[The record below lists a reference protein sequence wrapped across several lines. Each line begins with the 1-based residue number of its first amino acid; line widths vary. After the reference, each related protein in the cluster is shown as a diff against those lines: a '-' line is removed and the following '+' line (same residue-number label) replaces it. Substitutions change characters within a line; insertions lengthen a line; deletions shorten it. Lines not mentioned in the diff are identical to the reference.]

1 VTTWIAVLLVGLG
14 SYAFRVAPLLLG
26 TRLRLRKPT
35 QDILRHAGMG
45 GIAALL
51 VSSVVGFGSTG
62 GPGAAASAVVAVA
75 AAAVVALRGRS
86 MTLVVLAGGAVY
98 AVLWMGLAVL
108 G

>member
-1 VTTWIAVLLVGLG
+1 
-14 SYAFRVAPLLLG
+14 
-26 TRLRLRKPT
+26 
-35 QDILRHAGMG
+35 MG

-62 GPGAAASAVVAVA
+62 GPGAAASAVAAVA

-86 MTLVVLAGGAVY
+86 MTLVMLAGGAVY

>member
-1 VTTWIAVLLVGLG
+1 MTIRRRALGLT
-14 SYAFRVAPLLLG
+14 A
-26 TRLRLRKPT
+26 
-35 QDILRHAGMG
+35 
-45 GIAALL
+45 
-51 VSSVVGFGSTG
+51 
-62 GPGAAASAVVAVA
+62 VAVA